1 MTNSHDRR
9 TMQYGLVV
17 FNSGIGMVRPLTL
30 YRFTRSA
37 VWNMIFISKK
47 FIIILTIVTLL
58 NIYIMNNIYIYIYF
72 VIAWNRATCDYF
84 EIRPAR
90 TADRNSRPYPTQ
102 LHIQS
107 WLIYLIFGG
116 PIRLVRKK
124 IWGPVWTPPPQPGG
138 SKIFLFG
145 GIRYRILA

>member
-58 NIYIMNNIYIYIYF
+58 NIYIMNNIYIYIF
-72 VIAWNRATCDYF
+72 CDCLKQGNMWLFWNPTRTDRGSEFPTLPDPAPHPKLTYIFDIRRADQ
-84 EIRPAR
+84 A
-90 TADRNSRPYPTQ
+90 
-102 LHIQS
+102 
-107 WLIYLIFGG
+107 
-116 PIRLVRKK
+116 RKK
-124 IWGPVWTPPPQPGG
+124 KNMRAGLDPPPQPGG